1 MRFKMALLAILFL
14 SSNLFALTPPSITKI
29 EPPNWWANHSMNPIQ
44 ILITGEN
51 LDNATMQTSSSGV
64 KILSTTTTANGTY
77 LFVDVDFSKETKPG
91 MYYFAVMT
99 EKGGTSFKFPLL
111 EPLPKENRFQ
121 GLSRYD
127 IIYLLMP
134 DRFAN
139 GDLSNDD
146 PAISKGLLDRKK
158 TRYYHGGDL
167 QGVIDH
173 LPYLKDLGITAIWM
187 NPVYDNNNKL
197 NEKETYD
204 KQPIT
209 DYHGYGPVDYYA
221 VEEHF
226 GDLALYK
233 KLVDEAHKLK
243 IKIIQD
249 EVCNHTGPYHPW
261 VKNPPM
267 PNWYNGTV
275 EKHLNNTW
283 QTWTLPDPYSLLSM
297 KKETLDGWFINIL
310 PDMNQNNPETSRY
323 LIQNTLWWIGISG
336 IDAIRQDTLPYVPR
350 KFWSDWTSAIKKE
363 YPSFNIIGEFFDG
376 DAAKVSYFQGGR
388 KHQSSKYADIDTGID
403 LLFDFPLY
411 YKIRDV
417 FAQGKSIRDI
427 PIELAHDQLYPNPDF
442 LVPFLDLHDVSRF
455 MSEPGATSDGLCLAL
470 TFLMTTRGI
479 PLIYYGTEIGMQ
491 GGSDPDNRRD
501 FPGGWNT
508 DERNAFLAQNR
519 TEEEAKIFSH
529 FKLLTTLRK
538 EHSAL
543 RQGRLMNLYVSDQQY
558 VFMQIYHSEVSNEPW
573 DTVIV
578 ALNNDTKNSTFSITN
593 PFVKYYSPNLK
604 KVKFFDLL
612 KKHPDIE
619 MTENDSDI
627 RISLPARSG
636 SIFTLKK

>member
-1 MRFKMALLAILFL
+1 MALLAILFL
-14 SSNLFALTPPSITKI
+14 SSNLFALTPPGITKI
-29 EPPNWWANHSMNPIQ
+29 EPPNWWPNHSLNPIQ
-44 ILITGEN
+44 LLITGKN
-51 LDNATMQTSSSGV
+51 LHNATVQTSSSGFT
-64 KILSTTTTANGTY
+64 ILSTTSAGNGTY
-77 LFVDVDFSKETKPG
+77 LFLDVDIAKEANAGTYSFTVKTKDGETAFP
-91 MYYFAVMT
+91 
-99 EKGGTSFKFPLL
+99 FPLL
-111 EPLPKENRFQ
+111 EPLPRENRFQ

-127 IIYLLMP
+127 IVYLLMP

-139 GDLSNDD
+139 GDLANDD
-146 PAISKGLLDRKK
+146 PAISKGLLDRTK

-173 LPYLKDLGITAIWM
+173 LPYLKELGITAIWM

-204 KQPIT
+204 NLPIT

-233 KLVDEAHKLK
+233 KLVDSAHKLK

-249 EVCNHTGPYHPW
+249 QVCNHTGPYHPW

-267 PNWYNGTV
+267 PDWYNGTA

-310 PDMNQNNPETSRY
+310 PDMNQNNPATSHY

-376 DAAKVSYFQGGR
+376 DAAKVSYYQGGR
-388 KHQSSKYADIDTGID
+388 KHQSSKYVDIDTGID

-417 FAQGKSIRDI
+417 FAFGKSIREI

-479 PLIYYGTEIGMQ
+479 PLIYYGTEIGMK

-508 DERNAFLAQNR
+508 DARNAFLEQNR
-519 TEEEAKIFSH
+519 SGEENKIFNH
-529 FKLLTTLRK
+529 LKLLTAIRK

-543 RQGRLMNLYVSDQQY
+543 RQGRLMNLYVADQQY
-558 VFMQIYHSEVSNEPW
+558 VFMQFFRSGVSNEPG
-573 DTVIV
+573 DIIIIV
-578 ALNNDTKNSTFSITN
+578 LNNDSKESSFSITN
-593 PFVKYYSPNLK
+593 PIPNIYPNSQK
-604 KVKFFDLL
+604 IVKFVDLL
-612 KKHPDIE
+612 KKHPDIQIKGE
-619 MTENDSDI
+619 DQEIHFT
-627 RISLPARSG
+627 LPPRTG
-636 SIFTLKK
+636 SIFSVKK